1 MVRASSSSYQL
12 PRPSH
17 TIKLRT
23 DRENYFRVDMIN
35 REYYQGPNF
44 EHHPEK
50 KDYQYLG
57 SMTATDIKREIRQLD
72 KEWDWFRFTKI
83 TKQEFWNA
91 D

>member
-1 MVRASSSSYQL
+1 MVGASSSSYQL

-35 REYYQGPNF
+35 REYYQAPNF

-50 KDYQYLG
+50 QDYQYLG

>member
-1 MVRASSSSYQL
+1 MTRASSSSYQL

-23 DRENYFRVDMIN
+23 DRENYFKVDMIN
-35 REYYQGPNF
+35 REYYQAPNF

-50 KDYQYLG
+50 QDYQYLG

-72 KEWDWFRFTKI
+72 KEWDWFCFTKI

>member
-23 DRENYFRVDMIN
+23 DRENYFKVDMIN
-35 REYYQGPNF
+35 REYYQAPNF

-50 KDYQYLG
+50 QDYQYLG
-57 SMTATDIKREIRQLD
+57 SMTATDIKQEIRQLD